1 MDNSVVGLLMNRFI
15 EHHKVINYNP
25 QTRELAI
32 KNWGKYNLFK
42 GGKPVMDCIY
52 AELKE
57 VKDTSLTGTIK

>member
-32 KNWGKYNLFK
+32 KNWGKYNL
-42 GGKPVMDCIY
+42 
-52 AELKE
+52 LKAGSRSWI
-57 VKDTSLTGTIK
+57 VFMPN